1 MHSNAAVLSGA
12 GLALTGVLAAG
23 MVQPAA
29 AQWSPRQAVEIV
41 VPFAP
46 GGAVD
51 RISRRMQSIFQDHKL
66 VPNTI
71 VSNRPGGAGNVGWTY
86 LGQQAGSAH
95 FLVVTTPTIMTNYI
109 AGRSKFNYTDF
120 TPLAQLFAES
130 VAFVV
135 APDSPI
141 KDWNDLVARMRKDP
155 ASVSLGSSNREG
167 AAPLT
172 FAMAIKA
179 AGIDPRKMKLA
190 VFNSA
195 SQAVTAAMGGH
206 VDVSL
211 SIAATAKG
219 HVLDNR
225 LRALATSAPKRP
237 AEAPYSSVPVLA
249 ELGANVSFRS
259 FRGILAPRNLGAAEV
274 AYWDQVFAKMVAT
287 EEWEKEVA
295 AADATSEY
303 LDSTKTREFF
313 KAQYEQL
320 KGIMTEIGLAKN

>member
-1 MHSNAAVLSGA
+1 MLCCVLG
-12 GLALTGVLAAG
+12 AAG
-23 MVQPAA
+23 TAH
-29 AQWSPRQAVEIV
+29 AQWTPKQQVEIV

-51 RISRRMQSIFQDHKL
+51 RISRRIQVIFQDHKL
-66 VPNTI
+66 VPNSI

-86 LGQQAGSAH
+86 LDKHAGSAH
-95 FLVVTTPTIMTNYI
+95 FLIVTTPTIMTNNI
-109 AGRSKFNYTDF
+109 TGRSKFNYTDF
-120 TPLAQLFAES
+120 TPLAQFFTES
-130 VAFVV
+130 VAIVV
-135 APDSPI
+135 ASDSPI
-141 KDWNDLVARMRKDP
+141 KDWNDLIARMRKDP

-179 AGIDPRKMKLA
+179 AGIDPRQMKLA

-211 SIAATAKG
+211 SIAATAKV
-219 HVLDNR
+219 HVREGR
-225 LRALATSAPKRP
+225 LRALATSAPQRP

-249 ELGANVSFRS
+249 ELGANVAFRS
-259 FRGILAPRNLGAAEV
+259 FRGILAPRNLGAAEI

-287 EEWEKEVA
+287 EEWAKEVA
-295 AADATSEY
+295 AADAVSEY
-303 LDSTKTREFF
+303 LDSAKTREYF
-313 KAQYEQL
+313 KVQYEQL
-320 KGIMTEIGLAKN
+320 KSIMTEIGLAKN